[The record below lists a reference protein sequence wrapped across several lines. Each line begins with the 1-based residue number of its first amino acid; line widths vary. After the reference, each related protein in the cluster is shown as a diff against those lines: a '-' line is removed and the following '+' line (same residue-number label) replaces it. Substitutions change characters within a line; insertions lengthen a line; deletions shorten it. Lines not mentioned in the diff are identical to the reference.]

1 MTLTP
6 SIRSERPTDH
16 AAIRHLIDAAFA
28 SAAHASGAEAG
39 IVDKLRNA
47 GQLSLSFVAETADGI
62 VGHIA
67 FSPVCIGGAACGWF
81 GLAPLSVLPAAHGQ
95 GIGRALVEAGL
106 GALRGMGAAG
116 CVVLGEPAYY
126 RRFGFAVVPT
136 IHYDGVPS
144 EYFMA
149 LPFGKRNAAGAVR
162 YHTAFD

>member
-6 SIRSERPTDH
+6 SIRSERPADH

-95 GIGRALVEAGL
+95 GIGRALVDQQRQAPGQL
-106 GALRGMGAAG
+106 TLYQLHR
-116 CVVLGEPAYY
+116 VVCLP
-126 RRFGFAVVPT
+126 GFAIIPP
-136 IHYDGVPS
+136 D
-144 EYFMA
+144 
-149 LPFGKRNAAGAVR
+149 RR
-162 YHTAFD
+162 